1 MNEAHQE
8 YAARTKRVHDAIE
21 LKVPDR
27 VPILPAWQLM
37 PAVYA
42 GMTYEEAFYDVDRFF
57 AANEKAILEY
67 EPDLF
72 GIDEVVTAP
81 GGALEALGTRQLK
94 WPGHGVGPNESYQF
108 VEAEYMK
115 ADEYDQF
122 LLDPSGFTMQKYI
135 PRVFSALESFGQLPP
150 PSTMLIGGFGAGL
163 TAFLDDPAVQSAF
176 EALFKAAKIS
186 SKWYTAYA
194 LFAEKMM
201 GLGFPGF
208 AGSVVESPFD
218 MLATHLRGMRGTMID
233 MYRQPEKLHA
243 AMERIQELQ
252 LPEAIAMAKN
262 SGNPRVGMLLFR
274 GSDGFMSIEQFEEF
288 YWPGT
293 KEQILA
299 LIDEDLTPCVW
310 FEGIWDQRLEYL
322 AELPAGK
329 ILGFFE
335 RTDLS
340 KARDVLQDRMCIA
353 GGMPISLLQTGTPE
367 EIREHTRVAI
377 ETLGKEGGFV
387 MACSTAIDRVSAEKM
402 KAWVDATKDF
412 GAY

>member
-21 LKVPDR
+21 LKIPDH
-27 VPILPAWQLM
+27 VPILPVWQLL

-42 GMTYEEAFYDVDRFF
+42 GMTYEEAFYDADRYF

-67 EPDLF
+67 KPDMYAL
-72 GIDEVVTAP
+72 DEVVTSP

-94 WPGHGVGPNESYQF
+94 WPGHGVGSNESYQF
-108 VEAEYMK
+108 VEGEYMK
-115 ADEYDQF
+115 ADEYDEF

-135 PRVFSALESFGQLPP
+135 PRVFGALESLGQLPP

-163 TAFLDDPAVQSAF
+163 TALLDDPAVESAF
-176 EALFKAAKIS
+176 EALFKAAKVS
-186 SKWYTAYA
+186 SKWYAAHA

-201 GLGFPGF
+201 GLGFP
-208 AGSVVESPFD
+208 ALSGSLVESPFD
-218 MLATHLRGMRGTMID
+218 MLATSLRGMRGTMID
-233 MYRQPEKLHA
+233 MYRQPKKLHA
-243 AMERIQELQ
+243 AMDRIHELQ

-262 SGNPRVGMLLFR
+262 IGNPIVTMLLFR
-274 GSDGFMSIEQFEEF
+274 GSDGFMSLEQFEEF
-288 YWPGT
+288 YWPHT

-299 LIDEDLTPCVW
+299 LINEGLTPLVW

-322 AELPAGK
+322 ADLPAGK

-340 KARDVLQDRMCIA
+340 KARAVLRDRMCIA
-353 GGMPISLLQTGTPE
+353 GGMPISLLQTGTSDA
-367 EIREHTRVAI
+367 IREHTKKAI
-377 ETLGKEGGFV
+377 ETLGKDGGFV

-402 KAWVDATKDF
+402 KAWVDATKEF